1 MTTPAKPPPAPELP
15 EDQEAPPP
23 AVEPPARERAAKAWR
38 PEKGVAEVGALPRT
52 ALARRA
58 AMAGIPLEAAMK
70 FLGTMTEARPGE
82 VPEDG
87 TPARLAQELG
97 LRQPVVS
104 ASRSIPDTAQAFSD
118 LMATGRLISPPYDPW
133 SLVVAVDESEA
144 LPPAVEAMA
153 VNIAG
158 HGYEL
163 EPLFPTRDETTGAEL
178 QPPPEAK
185 AERAA
190 LQLWI
195 AGVSPELGL
204 TGILELADRDCE
216 TIGWA
221 TLEALRDREGRTA
234 ALNHIPAYTV
244 RLGPEDTPILV
255 DHTIRHPETGELV
268 TLQRWRRFRR
278 FAQVKDGRTV
288 WFKQYGDPRH
298 VNWKTGQVRDAKA
311 DPWGAEDGNSLEATE
326 LVYVRRYH
334 PATPYGVPLWIGGV
348 PHARAGRAAAELLV
362 DWFDNAPIG
371 AKLLTVAG
379 GRFKPGAIEALQDQI
394 DQAGRGR
401 ENAWNTLAVEA
412 ETDTSRDPMDE
423 TRDQAPRVA
432 LEDLHTDLPPDL
444 YKGRDSLIDR
454 AAVRVR
460 SMFRLGGIYFGD
472 SEAESNRA
480 AADTARAIGEE
491 QVFRPIRRQRWDHLF
506 NGQILPSLG
515 INYWKIGW
523 KGATTADDTEGL
535 TGALSAM
542 VEGGGASP
550 NALRRILAGLT
561 DRPIELIAEDWA
573 DRPLALTLALLTAGL
588 DPNKPLA
595 ELAAEVQAK
604 ADQAAADAKAALAAG
619 GGPPGTGGKPPP
631 PGGGKPPPKSPA
643 DAQRV
648 AKALVQLR
656 DLVELR
662 DHLAAEL
669 ADAGLPELG
678 AAVAPE
684 TFGG

>member
-1 MTTPAKPPPAPELP
+1 MTKPPELP
-15 EDQEAPPP
+15 TEAP
-23 AVEPPARERAAKAWR
+23 ESERTIARKWR
-38 PEKGVAEVGALPRT
+38 REQGVAEVGSLPRS

-58 AMAGIPLEAAMK
+58 AMAGIPLDVAIK
-70 FLGTMTEARPGE
+70 FLGTMTNARPGE

-87 TPARLAQELG
+87 TPATLAQELG
-97 LRQPVVS
+97 IRQPVVS

-118 LMATGRLISPPYDPW
+118 LMASGRLISPPYDPW
-133 SLVVAVDESEA
+133 SLVVCVDESEA

-185 AERAA
+185 DERAQ

-221 TLEALRDREGRTA
+221 TLEALRDREGHTA
-234 ALNHIPAYTV
+234 ALNHIPAYTI
-244 RLGPEDTPILV
+244 RLAPEDVPILV

-298 VNWKTGQVRDAKA
+298 VNWRTGEVRPVTTGAGGLVNYGA
-311 DPWGAEDGNSLEATE
+311 PWGQDEGNSLEATE
-326 LVYVRRYH
+326 LIYVRRYH
-334 PATPYGVPLWIGGV
+334 PATPYGVPLWIGGT

-371 AKLLTVAG
+371 TKLAMVAG
-379 GRFKPGAIEALQDQI
+379 GRFKPGAIDALQDQI

-401 ENAWNTLAVEA
+401 ENAWNVLGLEA

-423 TRDQAPRVA
+423 TRDQAPRVS
-432 LEDLHTDLPPDL
+432 LEDLSTEIPSEL
-444 YKGRDSLIDR
+444 YHGRESMIDR
-454 AAVRVR
+454 AAIRVR

-515 INYWKIGW
+515 INYWRISW

-535 TGALSAM
+535 TGALASM
-542 VEGGGASP
+542 VTGGGASP

-561 DRPIELIAEDWA
+561 DRPVELIAEDWA

-595 ELAAEVQAK
+595 ELAAEVKVK

-619 GGPPGTGGKPPP
+619 GGPPGTGG
-631 PGGGKPPPKSPA
+631 PGGKVPGGKPTPEA
-643 DAQRV
+643 TARV
-648 AKALVQLR
+648 AKALSDLTR
-656 DLVELR
+656 LVELR
-662 DHLAAEL
+662 DSLAESL
-669 ADAGLPELG
+669 TDAGLDHLG
-678 AAVAPE
+678 SVVSPE